1 MSPIPSGLV
10 VSADLDTSNINKG
23 LVSYVENVDEFSY
36 SVVAKDLKNGFSAV
50 AWDSYVLTDHNNT
63 STKKETDE
71 QISKAVAA
79 ADHLKRKVVANLDE
93 AKEYMANNDDAN

>member
-1 MSPIPSGLV
+1 LSLKGFDTAEAGSYFSMNENGELVWVKPID
-10 VSADLDTSNINKG
+10 A
-23 LVSYVENVDEFSY
+23 Y
-36 SVVAKDLKNGFSAV
+36 
-50 AWDSYVLTDHNNT
+50 
-63 STKKETDE
+63 TKEETDE